1 MLSVMNFPGGPVLKN
16 PPTNAGDTDLTPGPA
31 GCHMPQGN

>member
-16 PPTNAGDTDLTPGPA
+16 PPTIAGDTDSTPGPER
-31 GCHMPQGN
+31 CHMPQGN